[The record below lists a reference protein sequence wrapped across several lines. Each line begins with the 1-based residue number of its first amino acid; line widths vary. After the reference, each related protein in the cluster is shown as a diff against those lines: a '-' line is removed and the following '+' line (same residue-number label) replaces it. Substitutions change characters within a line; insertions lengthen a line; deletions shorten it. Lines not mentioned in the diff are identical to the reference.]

1 MRYTGL
7 TSLLGVLL
15 ALPGFAL
22 DVTRQATWF
31 GGHAAPTSVLT
42 GVQSHR
48 VTSNGVTKVQLRH
61 LYKDDW
67 LVTDVVGGGDWG
79 EGIVSNMHRVSMGV
93 SSNSFAIEDLN
104 VASRVADARLDGLE
118 LRADLIGPAITNVL
132 NAIPVRAPYNS
143 YTSFSERVPALR
155 ISSGD
160 GIGFFVLCTDG
171 VYRDLRYATPG
182 SGSHRYDSMF
192 DISSLYGREFS
203 VSYLTGKFG
212 NLGWTAS
219 LIPSA
224 DNIDNKLSSVCGGS
238 SYPKCYGREATVRE
252 LLFDVLVR
260 DPSLW
265 AHSGFDGHGRDF
277 VDLNGLSDAMGYS
290 DVYARMA
297 HLAAAQLRHDYDS
310 GPVAGL
316 VLTNAN
322 VRLSASGMSCSLSMR
337 GGVLYN
343 AYIPES
349 VSTVSLSVIPKQ
361 DMFGPRSESYH
372 AMLRFNG
379 DVTLSL
385 DVPDGAMSAGPGT
398 RKVTSGYRL
407 VTVTRYAEHNGV
419 YWYNMRLEELDNFT
433 RPDFTS
439 ANNKLVSTVDSRLSS
454 SNEAFVSAVESVN
467 GKYLPL
473 SGGTMT
479 GDVTFEANGITLGSG
494 GWIYGGGIATAGAG
508 YQKHNLYQHWYYN
521 RDDSSTEDPKFEIAV
536 KGDIAATNPAFS
548 SEVLKVGLNI
558 DTNAVDIVANSAVV
572 TNSLTVS
579 TTNRI
584 AALETA
590 TNNLSSSVSGLASSK
605 AGKAIPSA
613 NGNLA
618 ALTADGN
625 LEDSGIAKRNVA
637 TKNNLEGYLPLTGG
651 LITGSLHVNESLGAG
666 RNLYAT
672 YFSTAYDTSWGD
684 VVPAL
689 YYSRW
694 YYLPNG
700 SEYPKMSDNEIS
712 VKGDISA
719 TNPTFSNE
727 VLKVGLNIAT
737 NSVAALQAGADTF
750 GSFPIKGTAT
760 TVGVILAALAA
771 AIAWLNKNKADKS
784 ELDKLAEKL
793 GTANSAL
800 EEVV

>member
-7 TSLLGVLL
+7 TSLLGMLL

-22 DVTRQATWF
+22 DATKQATWF
-31 GGHAAPTSVLT
+31 GGHATPTSVLT

-93 SSNSFAIEDLN
+93 SSNSFAIEDLK
-104 VASRVADARLDGLE
+104 VASRVADARLEGLE

-171 VYRDLRYATPG
+171 VYRDIRYATPG
-182 SGSHRYDSMF
+182 SGSYRYDSMF
-192 DISSLYGREFS
+192 DIASLYGREFS

-219 LIPSA
+219 LVPSA

-297 HLAAAQLRHDYDS
+297 HLSAAQLRHDYDS

-316 VLTNAN
+316 ILTNAN

-385 DVPDGAMSAGPGT
+385 DVPDGSMSAGPGT

-536 KGDIAATNPAFS
+536 KGDISATNPAFS

-572 TNSLTVS
+572 TNALTVA

-584 AALETA
+584 SALETA
-590 TNNLSSSVSGLASSK
+590 TNNLSSSVSALESSK
-605 AGKAIPSA
+605 VNKTTPYAD
-613 NGNLA
+613 GNLA

-625 LEDSGIAKRNVA
+625 LRDSGKKESDFAPAV
-637 TKNNLEGYLPLTGG
+637 EGGYLPLSGGTMTGN
-651 LITGSLHVNESLGAG
+651 LSLHGEDGEEYFFEAMIGGEYGGYSTRYLHGKIIMNVPGGGE
-666 RNLYAT
+666 LYFPEGSGTFAL
-672 YFSTAYDTSWGD
+672 TS
-684 VVPAL
+684 
-689 YYSRW
+689 
-694 YYLPNG
+694 
-700 SEYPKMSDNEIS
+700 
-712 VKGDISA
+712 DISA

-727 VLKVGLNIAT
+727 VLKVGRNIAT

-750 GSFPIKGTAT
+750 GGFPIKGMAT

-771 AIAWLNKNKADKS
+771 AVAWLNKNKADKS

>member
-7 TSLLGVLL
+7 TSLLGMLL
-15 ALPGFAL
+15 ALPGFAF
-22 DVTRQATWF
+22 DATRQDTWF
-31 GGHAAPTSVLT
+31 VGHATPTSVLT
-42 GVQSHR
+42 SAQSHR

-93 SSNSFAIEDLN
+93 SSNAFAIEDLE

-171 VYRDLRYATPG
+171 VYRDLRYTTPG
-182 SGSHRYDSMF
+182 SASHRYNSLF

-224 DNIDNKLSSVCGGS
+224 DNIDNRLSSVCGGS

-265 AHSGFDGHGRDF
+265 AHSGLDGHGRDF
-277 VDLNGLSDAMGYS
+277 VDLKGLSDAMGYN
-290 DVYARMA
+290 DVYARTA

-343 AYIPES
+343 ADIPES
-349 VSTVSLSVIPKQ
+349 ASTVTLSVTPKQ

-372 AMLRFNG
+372 AMLHFNG

-385 DVPDGAMSAGPGT
+385 DVPDGSMSAGPGT

-407 VTVTRYAEHNGV
+407 VTVTRYAENNGV

-433 RPDFTS
+433 RPDFTP

-454 SNEAFVSAVESVN
+454 NNEAFVSAVESVN

-473 SGGTMT
+473 SGGTMA

-494 GWIYGGGIATAGAG
+494 GWIFGGGIATAGAG
-508 YQKHNLYQHWYYN
+508 YQKHNLYHHWYYN
-521 RDDSSTEDPKFEIAV
+521 SDDSSTEDPKFEIAV
-536 KGDIAATNPAFS
+536 KGDISALTAHTENTNNPHKVTAEQVGALSISRANTDQTFNWSPSGGGIRLFGTHYGTGIGLSLNSIGGELFNYHDDTYDWYKLPTGKSGTLAIVDDISATNPAFS
-548 SEVLKVGLNI
+548 SAVLAVGLNI
-558 DTNAVDIVANSAVV
+558 DTNSVAVLNE
-572 TNSLTVS
+572 
-579 TTNRI
+579 I
-584 AALETA
+584 AA
-590 TNNLSSSVSGLASSK
+590 
-605 AGKAIPSA
+605 
-613 NGNLA
+613 
-618 ALTADGN
+618 
-625 LEDSGIAKRNVA
+625 
-637 TKNNLEGYLPLTGG
+637 
-651 LITGSLHVNESLGAG
+651 
-666 RNLYAT
+666 
-672 YFSTAYDTSWGD
+672 
-684 VVPAL
+684 
-689 YYSRW
+689 
-694 YYLPNG
+694 
-700 SEYPKMSDNEIS
+700 
-712 VKGDISA
+712 
-719 TNPTFSNE
+719 
-727 VLKVGLNIAT
+727 
-737 NSVAALQAGADTF
+737 TF
-750 GSFPIKGTAT
+750 GGFPVRGTAT
-760 TVGVILAALAA
+760 TVGGILAALAA
-771 AIAWLNKNKADKS
+771 AVAWLNKNKADKS
-784 ELDKLAEKL
+784 ELNKLAEKFD
-793 GTANSAL
+793 TANSTL

>member
-7 TSLLGVLL
+7 TSLLGMLL

-22 DVTRQATWF
+22 DATRQATWF
-31 GGHAAPTSVLT
+31 GGHATPTGVLT
-42 GVQSHR
+42 SATSHR

-93 SSNSFAIEDLN
+93 SSNAFAIEDLQ

-118 LRADLIGPAITNVL
+118 IRADLLGPAITNVL

-171 VYRDLRYATPG
+171 VYRDLRYTTPG
-182 SGSHRYDSMF
+182 SASHRYNSLF

-203 VSYLTGKFG
+203 VSYLTNRFG

-219 LIPSA
+219 LVPSA
-224 DNIDNKLSSVCGGS
+224 DNVDKRLSEVCGGA

-297 HLAAAQLRHDYDS
+297 HLAAAQLRYDYDS

-343 AYIPES
+343 ADIPES
-349 VSTVSLSVIPKQ
+349 VSTVTLSVTPKQ

-372 AMLRFNG
+372 AMLHFNG
-379 DVTLSL
+379 DVTLSI
-385 DVPDGAMSAGPGT
+385 DVPDGSMSAGPGT

-439 ANNKLVSTVDSRLSS
+439 ANKQLVSTVDSRLSS
-454 SNEAFVSAVESVN
+454 NNEAFVSAVASVN

-473 SGGTMT
+473 SGGTMK

-494 GWIYGGGIATAGAG
+494 GWIFGGGIATAGAG
-508 YQKHNLYQHWYYN
+508 YQKHNLYHHWYYN
-521 RDDSSTEDPKFEIAV
+521 SDDSSTEDPEFEIAV
-536 KGDIAATNPAFS
+536 KGDI
-548 SEVLKVGLNI
+548 
-558 DTNAVDIVANSAVV
+558 SA
-572 TNSLTVS
+572 
-579 TTNRI
+579 
-584 AALETA
+584 
-590 TNNLSSSVSGLASSK
+590 LASSK
-605 AGKAIPSA
+605 ADKTAPSYA
-613 NGNLA
+613 GNLA

-625 LEDSGIAKRNVA
+625 LKDSGMNPGDFARSGE
-637 TKNNLEGYLPLTGG
+637 LDLYLPLTGG
-651 LITGSLHVNESLGAG
+651 VVNGVQIGMPASGYVSMNRVFSFGKPRIDLYEEYNLLERIAG
-666 RNLYAT
+666 IK
-672 YFSTAYDTSWGD
+672 
-684 VVPAL
+684 
-689 YYSRW
+689 W
-694 YYLPNG
+694 YYG
-700 SEYPKMSDNEIS
+700 ESEDPANEIA

-719 TNPTFSNE
+719 TNPTFSDA
-727 VLKVGLNIAT
+727 VLAVGLNIDT
-737 NSVAALQAGADTF
+737 NSVAVLNEIAATF
-750 GSFPIKGTAT
+750 GGFPVKGTAT
-760 TVGVILAALAA
+760 TVGGLLAALAA
-771 AIAWLNKNKADKS
+771 AVAWLNKNKADKS
-784 ELDKLAEKL
+784 DLNKLAEKL
-793 GTANSAL
+793 DTANSAL
-800 EEVV
+800 EGVV